1 MLFIDKKRFG
11 IVAGDFLN
19 SKYIAYSILGS
30 VLTHSGTTPSD
41 GTGIDSVKKMAFI
54 KSYGEQLER
63 KKIGFQVNSSQVVKC
78 VGYFDKEIVN
88 VDMHNFGY
96 GKSLIYGHIDTSGT
110 ASGLKS
116 KDIVDNAVLEI
127 IEKNEML
134 LFWYLKKGCYINK
147 TESLIKMINN
157 IGFSS
162 EQIEVFY
169 SRELT
174 NNHVFIVILISQGK
188 IVASGAGINK
198 DSLKSLK
205 KALLEARLLE
215 WLNKNNPLST
225 MSKLD
230 EKEQQNTIN
239 YIRSLKQDLPHKNF
253 KRTVEKHTVFEEW
266 IKSMDVH
273 VLNKHNNNTSL
284 TIKCISEDLYNC
296 LPLKRNIKDDLNKKI
311 ATIYGLDDYVLENTP
326 DCILL

>member
-1 MLFIDKKRFG
+1 M
-11 IVAGDFLN
+11 
-19 SKYIAYSILGS
+19 
-30 VLTHSGTTPSD
+30 
-41 GTGIDSVKKMAFI
+41 TGVQTCA
-54 KSYGEQLER
+54 LP
-63 KKIGFQVNSSQVVKC
+63 
-78 VGYFDKEIVN
+78 
-88 VDMHNFGY
+88 
-96 GKSLIYGHIDTSGT
+96 IYIDTSGT

-134 LFWYLKKGCYINK
+134 LFWYLKKGYYINK
-147 TESLIKMINN
+147 TELLMKMINN

-162 EQIEVFY
+162 EQIEIFY

-239 YIRSLKQDLPHKNF
+239 YVELLKQDLPHKDF

-273 VLNKHNNNTSL
+273 VLNKRNNNTSL
-284 TIKCISEDLYNC
+284 TIKCISKDLYNC
-296 LPLKRNIKDDLNKKI
+296 LPLKKNIKDDLNKKI
-311 ATIYGLDDYVLENTP
+311 ATIYGLEKYVLENTP